1 MLTQF
6 GGESPGAAAV
16 LPFAA
21 IRRTPAVTLAGVL
34 RVVEQISRQ
43 QDADGVVDAALNGM
57 RRELGMRHVRFIRGG
72 DGDQGLAGGYGRLMA
87 TIAVRGEARGML
99 CAVCLAPYSVGG
111 DGEAGLA
118 LIAAHVGATLA
129 LLEARPAPAPVSVA
143 PRGCGIVYYRY
154 DDSVF
159 IDGQYA
165 IKGLAGRLLYYM
177 LEQHQQLGRT
187 EFSNREI
194 RLAMQLH
201 LLEEKDNLE
210 TRLLLL
216 RRRLDEKCFPVRLL
230 RSGRGCLVLHLDGP
244 PCLSVVVDA
253 RGGASRPS

>member
-6 GGESPGAAAV
+6 GGEPPTPAAV
-16 LPFAA
+16 LPFAV
-21 IRRTPAVTLAGVL
+21 IRRMPAVTLAGVL

-43 QDADGVVDAALNGM
+43 PDADGVVDAALNGL
-57 RRELGMRHVRFIRGG
+57 RRELGMRHARFVEGRDAEHGA
-72 DGDQGLAGGYGRLMA
+72 AGGHGQLTAR
-87 TIAVRGEARGML
+87 IAVRGEVRGAL
-99 CAVCLAPYSVGG
+99 CAVSGAPYAARGE
-111 DGEAGLA
+111 DEAGLA
-118 LIAAHVGATLA
+118 LIGAHVGATLA
-129 LLEARPAPAPVSVA
+129 LLEAWPAPDA
-143 PRGCGIVYYRY
+143 PRGSRIVYYRY

-177 LEQHQQLGRT
+177 LEQHQQSGRT

-216 RRRLDEKCFPVRLL
+216 RRRLDEKNLPVRLL
-230 RSGRGCLVLHLDGP
+230 RSGRGCLALHLDGAP
-244 PCLSVVVDA
+244 NLSVVVDA
-253 RGGASRPS
+253 RGGARPS

>member
-1 MLTQF
+1 MSIQS
-6 GGESPGAAAV
+6 GGEISTPIPV
-16 LPFAA
+16 LPFAV
-21 IRRTPAVTLAGVL
+21 IRRMPAVTLAGVL

-43 QDADGVVDAALNGM
+43 PDADGVVDAALNGL
-57 RRELGMRHVRFIRGG
+57 RRELGMRHARFVEGRDAEHGA
-72 DGDQGLAGGYGRLMA
+72 AGGHGQLTA
-87 TIAVRGEARGML
+87 TIAVRGEVRGAL
-99 CAVCLAPYSVGG
+99 CAVSGAPYAARGE
-111 DGEAGLA
+111 DEAGLA
-118 LIAAHVGATLA
+118 LIGAHVGATLA
-129 LLEARPAPAPVSVA
+129 LLEAWPAPSAPAPDA
-143 PRGCGIVYYRY
+143 PRGSRIVYYRY

-177 LEQHQQLGRT
+177 LEQHQQSGRT

-216 RRRLDEKCFPVRLL
+216 RRRLDEKNLPVRLL
-230 RSGRGCLVLHLDGP
+230 RSGRGCLALHLDGAP
-244 PCLSVVVDA
+244 NLSVVVDA
-253 RGGASRPS
+253 RGGARPS